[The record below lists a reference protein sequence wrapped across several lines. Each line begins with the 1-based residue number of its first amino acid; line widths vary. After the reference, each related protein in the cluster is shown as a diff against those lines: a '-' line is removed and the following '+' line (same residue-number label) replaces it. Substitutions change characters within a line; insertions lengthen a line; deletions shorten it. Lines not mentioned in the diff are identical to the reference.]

1 MVLHFSQV
9 QAHKYG
15 VLSLYRDLI
24 RKARFVSQDESISDL
39 LREIFHR
46 FKIDL
51 RSHRIRSLLLQG
63 EELNEKFSK
72 IILNG
77 APSQEIAE
85 LISSIKLTLA
95 PVAEAKLEKPI
106 LNPVRS
112 DMEIQDIQARNS
124 QKQKLNDWMQKEIKN
139 KRKEN
144 LMSTKTPP
152 DTVYLKEITQPEVL
166 FKLRVQAI
174 DKLKTTLQKGPYKAQ
189 IAYKS
194 GLKYPAYMIRVPWG
208 GLWRERR
215 FLYQAMLE
223 TDRLNEATTQLAN
236 NKSLMKKYY
245 DMENQWDRLT
255 GHSDGDWLSVLR
267 IAEKEIYAQSS
278 KLVSEIKEYNKRQVQ
293 ISHLAQKQ
301 LDAYYE
307 ARKANFTQ
315 LVKELKNYELN
326 PHHSHIDLGEL
337 LEIYNFKS
345 PTKLPLLGIN

>member
-1 MVLHFSQV
+1 MVLHFSHV

-24 RKARFVSQDESISDL
+24 RKARFVSQDESVSGL
-39 LREIFHR
+39 FTEIFRRH
-46 FKIDL
+46 KVDL

-63 EELNEKFSK
+63 EVVNEKLSNMV
-72 IILNG
+72 ING
-77 APSQEIAE
+77 ATPQGIAD
-85 LISSIKLTLA
+85 LISSIKLILA
-95 PVAEAKLEKPI
+95 PAATTKLEKPI
-106 LNPVRS
+106 SNPVCS
-112 DMEIQDIQARNS
+112 DTEVQDIQARNS
-124 QKQKLNDWMQKEIKN
+124 QRQKLNDWLQKEVKN

-152 DTVYLKEITQPEVL
+152 DPVYLKEITQPEVL

-174 DKLKTTLQKGPYKAQ
+174 EKLKTTLQKGPAQ
-189 IAYKS
+189 AKIAYKS

-215 FLYQAMLE
+215 FLYKAMLE
-223 TDRLNEATTQLAN
+223 TDRLNEETTQLSN

-245 DMENQWDRLT
+245 DMENQWDRLM
-255 GHSDGDWLSVLR
+255 GHSDGDWLSVFR
-267 IAEKEIYAQSS
+267 IAEKEINAQSS
-278 KLVSEIKEYNKRQVQ
+278 KLVSDIKNYNKRQVQ
-293 ISHLAQKQ
+293 ISHLTQEQ

-315 LVKELKNYELN
+315 LVKELKNYQLD
-326 PHHSHIDLGEL
+326 PHYTDIDLGEL
-337 LEIYNFKS
+337 LEVYNFKS